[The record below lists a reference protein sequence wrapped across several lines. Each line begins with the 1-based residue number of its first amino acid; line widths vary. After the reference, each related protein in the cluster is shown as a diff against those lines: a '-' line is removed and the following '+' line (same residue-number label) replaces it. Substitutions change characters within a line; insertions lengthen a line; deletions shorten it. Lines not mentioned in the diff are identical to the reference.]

1 MTLSV
6 NDYDDDD
13 DDDDALNNTL
23 TTNYD
28 SQVS

>member
-13 DDDDALNNTL
+13 DDDNALNNTL